1 MPQIGPLEILV
12 VSVLALVVFGPDRL
26 PDLARSAGKGLHQL
40 RTMARDVRSE
50 FDMGLEHSNT
60 QEPETSEDRQSRAE
74 AAIAEPAESGSSK
87 I

>member
-26 PDLARSAGKGLHQL
+26 PDLARSAGKGLDQL

-50 FDMGLEHSNT
+50 FDMGLESSSP
-60 QEPETSEDRQSRAE
+60 QQPEASEDRESRA
-74 AAIAEPAESGSSK
+74 AVAESPESGSSK